1 MRGYAIIKTG
11 LVSVISIVECLEA
24 TENDNK
30 KKFLSK
36 ANFHQI

>member
-1 MRGYAIIKTG
+1 MCSYALIKTG
-11 LVSVISIVECLEA
+11 LVSVIFILECLEA

-30 KKFLSK
+30 RKFLSN